1 MIRFMFVA
9 VVVDLLLC
17 KCTHYFGKTKR
28 KRVFFLIFVISLYL
42 CAMEIH
48 PIAHFESPLTS
59 KFGIPR
65 QSGLVKSLTGRV
77 VFEPPFRKPEAVR
90 GLEDFDYLWLIWEFS
105 ENREADKGLTVRPP
119 RLGGNRRLGVFATR
133 SPFRPNNLGLSC
145 VRLSRVEIDP
155 QLGPVIWVQGA
166 DLMNGTPI
174 YDVKPYVA
182 YADAHPDARSG
193 FVDTVEWEPLE
204 VILPDDL
211 AALVPAEHLEALKA
225 TLAQDPRPRYH
236 DDPGRVYG
244 MPFLDFDVRFKV
256 SDQKLTV
263 VEIVTSPR
271 RDDLSKGISSS
282 RGR

>member
-1 MIRFMFVA
+1 M
-9 VVVDLLLC
+9 
-17 KCTHYFGKTKR
+17 
-28 KRVFFLIFVISLYL
+28 
-42 CAMEIH
+42 
-48 PIAHFESPLTS
+48 
-59 KFGIPR
+59 
-65 QSGLVKSLTGRV
+65 
-77 VFEPPFRKPEAVR
+77 
-90 GLEDFDYLWLIWEFS
+90 
-105 ENREADKGLTVRPP
+105 
-119 RLGGNRRLGVFATR
+119 
-133 SPFRPNNLGLSC
+133 
-145 VRLSRVEIDP
+145 RLSRVEIDP

-193 FVDTVEWEPLE
+193 FVDKVEWEPLE

-236 DDPGRVYG
+236 DDPERVYG

-263 VEIVTSPR
+263 VEIVTSPC
-271 RDDLSKGISSS
+271 RDDLSKGTSSS